1 MVSAAAPLKVMGSEA
16 KGALAPLASAYTLK
30 VKLIQNE
37 HSELIKNKAIPIKF

>member
-1 MVSAAAPLKVMGSEA
+1 MVSAAAPLKVGSEA

-37 HSELIKNKAIPIKF
+37 HSELIKNKAIPIRF